1 MKTEQ
6 LLITIPVTISYEK
19 GCRKDA
25 MSSIK
30 RFFKDDV
37 VPFEMEDVN
46 SKAEHSY
53 IVKGNKF
60 KISKSKQ

>member
-6 LLITIPVTISYEK
+6 LLIIIPVTISYEK

-30 RFFKDDV
+30 RFFKDDII
-37 VPFEMEDVN
+37 PFEIEDIN
-46 SKAEHSY
+46 CKSGNSY
-53 IVKGNKF
+53 IVKGKKF